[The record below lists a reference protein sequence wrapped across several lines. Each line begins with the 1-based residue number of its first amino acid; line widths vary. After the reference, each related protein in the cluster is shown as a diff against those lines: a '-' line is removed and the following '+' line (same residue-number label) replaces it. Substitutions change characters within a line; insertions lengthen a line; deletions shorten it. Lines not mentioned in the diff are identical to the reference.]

1 MDNEIKNAKIES
13 VSITM
18 EDHGCLTFWVTVKG
32 AGWGCGIGGFCIGHG
47 YLGAEKFS
55 GLARGLEAMMWIM
68 DAVGVSRWEDLP
80 GHYCRVRGFGTGR
93 SITEIGNILEDK
105 WVDIREVFMEKSE
118 DENLQT

>member
-1 MDNEIKNAKIES
+1 MDNEIKNARIES

-18 EDHGCLTFWVTVKG
+18 EDHGCLTFWVTVRG
-32 AGWGCGIGGFCIGHG
+32 SGWGCGIGGFCIGNG
-47 YLGAEKFS
+47 YLGAKEFS
-55 GLARGLEAMMWIM
+55 GSARGLEAMMRIM

-80 GHYCRVRGFGTGR
+80 GHYCRVRDVGTGR

-105 WVDIREVFMEKSE
+105 WVDIREVFREKNE